1 MKKTIILLLISSA
14 FAGFSQENN
23 AWRFGIQWGAQGNNS
38 KFSGGM
44 SDANARFQQN
54 PFGAASLD
62 FVTRYDL
69 NKRWMVMSGLGFN
82 SFGFEF
88 ALAENYSLLNYKDPH
103 SSSIRSSFAAIEIPV
118 MAFYKFNP
126 NCKNVKWLI
135 GGGFANTLVGD
146 QTINSIY
153 TNGEENSPNSRYLN
167 STATSVAGDYL
178 MVRFAI
184 AREKTFKGGSIF
196 NASMIFNAGV
206 NGTMAKATVNYTIDN
221 QQYTHDFINS
231 GNYVGFRLAYFFKPL
246 NSKSFANSNAVK
258 SARIT
263 KALN

>member
-1 MKKTIILLLISSA
+1 MKKAIILFILGSA
-14 FAGFSQENN
+14 ITGLSQESNN
-23 AWRFGIQWGAQGNNS
+23 WRFGIQWGAQGNNA

-44 SDANARFQQN
+44 TDANARFQQN
-54 PFGAASLD
+54 PFGAGSID
-62 FVTRYDL
+62 FVSRYDI

-82 SFGFEF
+82 TFGFEF
-88 ALAENYSLLNYKDPH
+88 SLAENYSLVNLSVP
-103 SSSIRSSFAAIEIPV
+103 RSSNIRNEFMAVEIPV

-126 NCKNVKWLI
+126 NCKNVKWLL
-135 GGGFANTLVGD
+135 GGGFANALIGE
-146 QTINSIY
+146 QTVTSVY
-153 TNGEENSPNSRYLN
+153 SNGNENSPNSRYLN
-167 STATSVAGDYL
+167 SSATSYAGDYL

-206 NGTMAKATVNYTIDN
+206 NGTMAKATVNYNIDN

-231 GNYVGFRLAYFFKPL
+231 GNFIGFRLAYFFKPI
-246 NSKSFANSNAVK
+246 NSKAIANSNSVK

-263 KALN
+263 RVVN